1 MTNKEQESALS
12 IDDLNKVT
20 GGEDD
25 GGQNGFRCLVC
36 HNFIPASVLE
46 LFQKTA
52 VKCPTCGLELR
63 SIDNLKND
71 SGE

>member
-1 MTNKEQESALS
+1 MMSNKEQESALS

-25 GGQNGFRCLVC
+25 GGQNGLRCPVC

-46 LFQKTA
+46 LYQKT
-52 VKCPTCGLELR
+52 VFKCPTCSLEL
-63 SIDNLKND
+63 SIDDLKND
-71 SGE
+71 SGV